1 MKKLIL
7 VLLLIFSTFNAYAY
21 ERPAD
26 SEIKKI
32 TMVGEIL
39 AIEKKD
45 GSVLITNLLTPKLD
59 DEKQNET
66 SSTPNANN
74 DSRISDNL
82 DLEGISKPANGQTLV
97 TLTEQG
103 KKYHYSWCHTV
114 KNPIGEVTVTEALRL
129 GYEACK
135 VCSPPSS

>member
-7 VLLLIFSTFNAYAY
+7 ILLLIFSTFNAYAY

-66 SSTPNANN
+66 SSTP
-74 DSRISDNL
+74 ISDNL
-82 DLEGISKPANGQTLV
+82 DLEGISKSAGRLV
-97 TLTEQG
+97 YIVTTDNAD
-103 KKYHYSWCHTV
+103 KYHYYRDCNTLARS
-114 KNPIGEVTVTEALRL
+114 NPSNIIQVTISEAKSR
-129 GYEACK
+129 GYEELCK
-135 VCSPPSS
+135 VCERR